1 MRAVICGDAHIGAV
15 FGLGRPNGKGGNTRV
30 DDYERSL
37 NYVIDHVIE
46 TKADI
51 FIQTGDMFEFRDP
64 EPKHMSIVDRALKR
78 LSNANIATF
87 VLMGNHDYKRSGDNF
102 VSSISSLG
110 ACEYPNVRMILNP
123 DVIQVSNKDNE
134 KVSLLLMPYRDRR
147 MYAGK
152 TTAEQSE
159 EYDSEVRALIKT
171 CEPNTPIV
179 AIGHNFFY
187 EGSYNDYGGS
197 EVMAKPLAFTGC
209 DVAMMGHVHQFRV
222 LRKSSPVCIYTGS
235 MEKSNFGDANIEK
248 YFIDYNIGK
257 KRAKFCKIPARGLL
271 DVSCDLTGHDFSQI
285 TQALEDAI
293 DAYDIEDKVVRFKVT
308 IDEKVMPAV
317 DRKAI
322 QTRLYDN
329 GAFHVSKVLV
339 EIITKRTVRDNE
351 ILKHKDD
358 YSMFKAFAK
367 SQSIE
372 DKYQKLL
379 LKEAKVIMGAV

>member
-1 MRAVICGDAHIGAV
+1 MRAIICGDAHIGAV
-15 FGLGRPNGKGGNTRV
+15 FGLGRPNGKGGNTRI
-30 DDYERSL
+30 DDYEKSL

-46 TKADI
+46 TKADM

-64 EPKHMSIVDRALKR
+64 EPEHMSIVDRALKR
-78 LSNANIATF
+78 LSNANIASF

-102 VSSISSLG
+102 ISSISSLG
-110 ACEYPNVRMILNP
+110 ACEYPNVRMILSP

-134 KVSLLLMPYRDRR
+134 KVSLLLLPYRDRR
-147 MYAGK
+147 MYDGK
-152 TTAEQSE
+152 TAAEQSAG
-159 EYDSEVRALIKT
+159 YDAEVQALIKT
-171 CEPNTPIV
+171 CEPNIPIIAV
-179 AIGHNFFY
+179 GHNFFH

-209 DVAMMGHVHQFRV
+209 DVAMMGHIHQFRV
-222 LRKSSPVCIYTGS
+222 LRKSAPVCIYTGS
-235 MEKSNFGDANIEK
+235 MEKSNFGDANISK
-248 YFIDYNIGK
+248 YFIDYNIEK
-257 KRAKFCKIPARGLL
+257 KRAKFCKIPVRDLL
-271 DVSCDLTGHDFSQI
+271 DVSYDLTGHDFSQI
-285 TQALEDAI
+285 SQALNDAI

-329 GAFHVSKVLV
+329 GAFYVSKVLV

-367 SQSIE
+367 SQKIE

-379 LKEAKVIMGAV
+379 LAEAKTIMGVV